1 MTIRRC
7 TRYFLCCLFFV
18 LSMNTASAYGET
30 NTNQLIKFHHHH
42 HSATHEHEI
51 APIQHAC
58 ADPSGTCASDVP
70 SQPCPDDDSNHCHC
84 PGCGAVFNAL
94 VAFAAAEVMV
104 FNLVHCNAAVKR
116 QAFYFAG
123 QIPEAVYLPIWQPPK
138 GH

>member
-1 MTIRRC
+1 MTLRR
-7 TRYFLCCLFFV
+7 RILFFLSCLFIV
-18 LSMNTASAYGET
+18 LSMNTAWACGET
-30 NTNQLIKFHHHH
+30 NTNHVIKFHHHH
-42 HSATHEHEI
+42 HSAAHEHEI

-94 VAFAAAEVMV
+94 VALATTAVVV
-104 FNLVHCNAAVKR
+104 FNPLRCDAAVKR
-116 QAFYFAG
+116 QAFYFAE

-138 GH
+138 GQ